1 MEERRNISNMSNR
14 SHNVVLENR
23 KKMSVS
29 GVEHVTSFNP
39 DLIILVTVQGNMTI
53 KGAELDIKKLNL
65 DDGNLSIEG
74 YINSI
79 VYSDKEDIGS
89 KGIGFLGKMFK

>member
-1 MEERRNISNMSNR
+1 
-14 SHNVVLENR
+14 
-23 KKMSVS
+23 MSVS

>member
-1 MEERRNISNMSNR
+1 MEERRNVSNR

-39 DLIILVTVQGNMTI
+39 DVIVLVTVQGNMTI
-53 KGAELDIKKLNL
+53 KGEELDIKKLNL

-74 YINSI
+74 YISSI

>member
-1 MEERRNISNMSNR
+1 MEERKNVSNR
-14 SHNVVLENR
+14 SHNVILENR
-23 KKMSVS
+23 EKMSIS
-29 GVEHVTSFNP
+29 GVEHVKSFDP
-39 DLIILVTVQGNMTI
+39 TIIILITVQGNITI
-53 KGAELDIKKLNL
+53 RGSELDIKKLNL

-89 KGIGFLGKMFK
+89 KGIGFLGKIFK

>member
-1 MEERRNISNMSNR
+1 MEERKNISNR

-29 GVEHVTSFNP
+29 GVEHVTSFSP
-39 DLIILVTVQGNMTI
+39 DIIILVTVQGNITI
-53 KGAELDIKKLNL
+53 KGEELDIKKLNL

-74 YINSI
+74 YISSI

-89 KGIGFLGKMFK
+89 KGISFLGKMFK

>member
-1 MEERRNISNMSNR
+1 MEEKRNIKNE

-23 KKMSVS
+23 KKMNVS
-29 GVEHVTSFNP
+29 GVEHVTSFSP
-39 DLIILVTVQGNMTI
+39 TIIILVTVQGNISI
-53 KGAELDIKKLNL
+53 KGEELDIKKLNL

-79 VYSDKEDIGS
+79 IYTDKEDIGS
-89 KGIGFLGKMFK
+89 KGVGFLGKMFK